1 MDRFEKDRI
10 MRNLILME
18 KRLILDDDFL
28 ELSIQRKIFS
38 RGMLVDIMKTDSPS
52 LDYCMKLLRRGPNAF
67 TQFIDILITTRQ
79 NDIVDM
85 LLNISLEI

>member
-28 ELSIQRKIFS
+28 KLSIQRKILS
-38 RGMLVDIMKTDSPS
+38 QGMLVDIMKTDSPS
-52 LDYCMKLLRRGPNAF
+52 LDYCIKLLRRGPNAF
-67 TQFIDILITTRQ
+67 TQFIEILITTRQ

-85 LLNISLEI
+85 LLNISF

>member
-38 RGMLVDIMKTDSPS
+38 RGMLVDIMKTDSPL
-52 LDYCMKLLRRGPNAF
+52 LDYCMKLLRCDPNAF
-67 TQFIDILITTRQ
+67 T
-79 NDIVDM
+79 
-85 LLNISLEI
+85 